1 MHSGAQP
8 RPTNS
13 QENIVI
19 QWFPNWEAMK
29 TQNNFW
35 YNNGVR
41 PTSDGVYTDTMDKPQ
56 IWLWILLRPKQ
67 KEKYNYALLIVHKEE
82 NISLL

>member
-1 MHSGAQP
+1 
-8 RPTNS
+8 
-13 QENIVI
+13 
-19 QWFPNWEAMK
+19 MK

-41 PTSDGVYTDTMDKPQ
+41 PTSDGNYTGTMDKPQ

-67 KEKYNYALLIVHKEE
+67 KEKYNYALLIVHKEK